1 MKTRKERREAR
12 CQGDEKVLPQDLP
25 RGMALT
31 LCRQTTDVNE
41 VIALSRHPDPMVR
54 QRALRE
60 MCPCR
65 VKDDLT
71 EFWDR
76 VVEMRDDPAENV
88 RQQVM
93 HTICDG
99 SPNHMEATVAELLE
113 DFNRDRS
120 PQIRRMAHK
129 AMSSYYRTGKWNV
142 L

>member
-1 MKTRKERREAR
+1 MKTRKERRAAR
-12 CQGDEKVLPQDLP
+12 EEPDVKLPPQELS
-25 RGMALT
+25 RGSALS
-31 LCRQTTDVNE
+31 LCRQTTDIND
-41 VIALSRHPDPMVR
+41 VIALSHHPDALVR

-65 VKDDLT
+65 VKNDLS
-71 EFWDR
+71 EFWER

-113 DFNRDRS
+113 DFNRDSS

-129 AMSSYYRTGKWNV
+129 AISAYHRTGKWNV